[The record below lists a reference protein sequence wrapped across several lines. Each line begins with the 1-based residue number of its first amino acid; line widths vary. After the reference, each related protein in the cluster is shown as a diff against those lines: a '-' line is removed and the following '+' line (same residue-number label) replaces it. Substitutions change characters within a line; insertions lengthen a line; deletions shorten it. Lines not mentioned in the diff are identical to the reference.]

1 MSVIQKIEGEDN
13 FQKAVLQSKLPVLVD
28 FWATWC
34 APCLAAAPILEEL
47 AKEYDGKVDF
57 AKVNVDGNTSL
68 AAKYGIAA
76 IPTMLIF
83 KDGQPAQQVVGLK
96 PKKELK
102 KILDGLLE
110 S

>member
-1 MSVIQKIEGEDN
+1 MIQSIAGEDS
-13 FQKAVLQSKLPVLVD
+13 FQKAVLQAELPVLVD
-28 FWATWC
+28 FWANWC

-47 AKEYDGKVDF
+47 AKEYAGKVDF
-57 AKVNVDGNTSL
+57 AKVNVDGNSSL

-83 KDGQPAQQVVGLK
+83 KHGQPVQQIIGLK

-102 KILDGLLE
+102 KILDALLRE
-110 S
+110 